1 MKHRCELGEIY
12 SDITFVFDTKMAAFH
27 GQIDMLYQ
35 EEYAWL
41 WKERHICHYH
51 VNDYAGGYMDWA
63 NLKTLPIGKGNVDFD
78 RFFTYIKEIG
88 YDGTF
93 TVEATAFNSEGVVDV
108 KMLNEQVKRIKE
120 AVA

>member
-1 MKHRCELGEIY
+1 M
-12 SDITFVFDTKMAAFH
+12 
-27 GQIDMLYQ
+27 
-35 EEYAWL
+35 
-41 WKERHICHYH
+41 
-51 VNDYAGGYMDWA
+51 
-63 NLKTLPIGKGNVDFD
+63 DFD